1 MNIKASPQCEQCN
14 FPTETIIHMFFEC
27 PAVKLVW
34 KDVLIWW
41 NFKRS
46 ESTNPSATE
55 ILYGYKPES
64 TSFQT
69 FNHYLLIA
77 RYYIYLARN
86 KSEIPKLEVFIIFL
100 ETKIQCEREI
110 ATKKTETLSN
120 TKISGPP
127 CAFLIRVVTL
137 KLI

>member
-1 MNIKASPQCEQCN
+1 
-14 FPTETIIHMFFEC
+14 MFFEC
-27 PAVKLVW
+27 PAVKLFW
-34 KDVLIWW
+34 KDVLNWG

-46 ESTNPSATE
+46 ESINPSATE

-64 TSFQT
+64 TSFHT

-77 RYYIYLARN
+77 RCYIYLARN

-110 ATKKTETLSN
+110 ATKNGNLIKYRNKWTSLC
-120 TKISGPP
+120 ISDT
-127 CAFLIRVVTL
+127 CRDS
-137 KLI
+137 